1 MEEKKEFS
9 PLVNKM
15 SNIIIIEIESVYNRE
30 QKDFKMC
37 EPERNLVRSKVE
49 ELLSELDEFGYRLD

>member
-15 SNIIIIEIESVYNRE
+15 SNIIFIEIESVYNRE